1 MSTRKKLDRL
11 TIRGFQSIREL
22 EDFQLND
29 LNVLIGANGAGK
41 SNFVNYFRMLRELVN
56 LRLQKWVAKQG
67 GANRLLTF
75 GVKETEDLFSQLIF
89 GEHVYEFT
97 LEPTIDDG
105 LFFLTEF
112 IQLIGMPGTGIGWSY
127 GAGQSESEVMNIARE
142 IDLRPENEIDD
153 VKAVRHYYNS
163 ISSWKVFHFHDT
175 SETAGVKRFGSVDD
189 NRFLREDASNLAAY
203 LYRLQREHPETY
215 QQIRKTVQL
224 ALPFFDDFD
233 LVPERL
239 SGDDQRIRLNWNQ
252 RNSDYPMSPNQ
263 LSDGSIRFICLTTA
277 LLQPDPPSTIII
289 DEPEL
294 GLHPY
299 AITLLGSLLQSESQ
313 RMQIIVSTQ
322 SVPLLNEFSIDDLIV
337 VELKDGVSVFNR
349 LSEAEFEHWLED
361 YTVGDLWEKNVLG
374 GHPR

>member
-1 MSTRKKLDRL
+1 MTTRKKLDRL

-29 LNVLIGANGAGK
+29 LNVLIGPNGAGK

-56 LRLQKWVAKQG
+56 QRLQVWVRKQG
-67 GANRLLTF
+67 GANQLLTF
-75 GVKETEDLFSQLIF
+75 GVKETEEVFSLMIF
-89 GEHVYEFT
+89 GEHAYEFS
-97 LEPTIDDG
+97 LEPTINDE
-105 LFFLTEF
+105 LFFSKELV
-112 IQLIGMPGTGIGWSY
+112 QLIGIPGSALGWAFSP
-127 GAGQSESEVMNIARE
+127 AQENSSFMDLAQT
-142 IDLRPENEIDD
+142 IDLEPENKPDD

-175 SETAGVKRFGSVDD
+175 SDTAGVKRYGSVDD

-203 LYRLQREHPETY
+203 LYRLKRESRETY

-233 LVPERL
+233 LVPQQL
-239 SGDDQRIRLNWNQ
+239 NGDDQRIRLNWHQ
-252 RNSDYPMSPNQ
+252 HNSDYPMSPNQ

-299 AITLLGSLLQSESQ
+299 ALPLLGSLLRSESK

-322 SVPLLNEFSIDDLIV
+322 SVPLLNEFSIEDLIV
-337 VELKDGVSVFNR
+337 VELEDGVSVFKR
-349 LSEAEFEHWLED
+349 LNKDQFQDWLED
-361 YTVGDLWEKNVLG
+361 YTVGELWEKNVFG
-374 GHPR
+374 GRPR